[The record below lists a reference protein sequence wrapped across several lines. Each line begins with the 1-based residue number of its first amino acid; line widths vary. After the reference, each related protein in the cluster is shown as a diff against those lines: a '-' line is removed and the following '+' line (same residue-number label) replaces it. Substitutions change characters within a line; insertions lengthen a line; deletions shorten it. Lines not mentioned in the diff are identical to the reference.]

1 MNKLK
6 LLKKLFKYDIS
17 TKELIK
23 QKYKYN
29 NLDMFYL
36 RIVFRLF
43 NNWLKYIIL
52 PLDIIALLIVYL
64 ELNILHNGIFSFIEG
79 VIIVIICNLFDN
91 IIFNKYMKTIK

>member
-17 TKELIK
+17 TKESIK

-36 RIVFRLF
+36 RIVF
-43 NNWLKYIIL
+43 
-52 PLDIIALLIVYL
+52 LDYL
-64 ELNILHNGIFSFIEG
+64 
-79 VIIVIICNLFDN
+79 IIV
-91 IIFNKYMKTIK
+91 